1 MRNRG
6 ISFVLG
12 MSGRASKGASRGESE
27 RHARRRGRRFSL
39 DPRGQGLVEFAITF
53 PVVMLMVL
61 FGVDFGR
68 VFLGWVTLT
77 NAVRE
82 AANFAAINPTAW
94 GATGS
99 AAAQAEYERLIRA
112 EAAAINCT
120 LPATLPDPTFPN
132 GTAIG
137 SPAVVAIT
145 CDFGLIT
152 PLIGNIVGNPLD
164 VSASAS
170 FPIRSGAIAGTPVG
184 QGLPTGT
191 PGSGGGG
198 PTVDPGSVPPG
209 PSTSPIPTPSPV
221 ITPVPTCLV
230 PDLTTGT
237 LRTNQATQPWTQ
249 AGFTAN
255 NLLFNPLVPKHYDI
269 EDQSLAPNTSV
280 PCTTSMTV
288 YSTVQP

>member
-1 MRNRG
+1 MRLVTRGRGVSSMRNRG

-12 MSGRASKGASRGESE
+12 MSERAPKGAARGEPG
-27 RHARRRGRRFSL
+27 RQAGRRGRRFSL

-99 AAAQAEYERLIRA
+99 ATAQAEYERLIRA

-184 QGLPTGT
+184 QSLPTGT

-198 PTVDPGSVPPG
+198 PTVDPGTVPPG
-209 PSTSPIPTPSPV
+209 PSTSPVPTPSPV
-221 ITPVPTCLV
+221 ITPVP
-230 PDLTTGT
+230 DLPG
-237 LRTNQATQPWTQ
+237 P
-249 AGFTAN
+249 
-255 NLLFNPLVPKHYDI
+255 
-269 EDQSLAPNTSV
+269 
-280 PCTTSMTV
+280 
-288 YSTVQP
+288 